1 MTGDPATLAA
11 SFAAGAVL
19 GALYLGLLWA
29 SVRALSGSRP
39 AATFAALALARAV
52 LVLGALGAA
61 IALGAGA
68 GELVAALAGFVAVR
82 VAATRRA
89 RAAEGRA
96 TWK

>member
-1 MTGDPATLAA
+1 
-11 SFAAGAVL
+11 
-19 GALYLGLLWA
+19 
-29 SVRALSGSRP
+29 
-39 AATFAALALARAV
+39 V

-68 GELVAALAGFVAVR
+68 GELVASLAGFVAVR

-89 RAAEGRA
+89 RAADGRA